1 MASAS
6 GVPTIIALKLG
17 WARQMLSTLAR
28 ADLSQLCGAI
38 NKITV
43 RKTPRTFSIDVRQI
57 SSSGIGFVMG
67 VE

>member
-1 MASAS
+1 
-6 GVPTIIALKLG
+6 
-17 WARQMLSTLAR
+17 MLSTLAR